1 MRYFCKNQFLL
12 FGKTLNINLPYG
24 NKGKIIYSC
33 VKGLP
38 MEVESY
44 CNEYV
49 SSNILEKQCKFLL
62 DKSSSFH

>member
-38 MEVESY
+38 KLSLKVEVES
-44 CNEYV
+44 
-49 SSNILEKQCKFLL
+49 
-62 DKSSSFH
+62 